1 MEKKYEILKDTEKDF
16 FGHNVYRIRALKDF
30 GNVKKGDI
38 GGYVESEYNLS
49 QEGDCWIYNNATACE
64 NSIVSGNSEIKDHAI
79 VCVHAEIKDH
89 AVVCGNSVVKD
100 CAVVCGNSIVSG
112 NSVVKEFDKVYGNT
126 VVCGDIKL
134 D

>member
-64 NSIVSGNSEIKDHAI
+64 NSIVSGNAVVKD
-79 VCVHAEIKDH
+79 C

>member
-1 MEKKYEILKDTEKDF
+1 MEKKYEILKDTKIKFLRRE
-16 FGHNVYRIRALKDF
+16 VYRIRALKDF
-30 GNVKKGDI
+30 SDVKKGDI
-38 GGYVESEYNLS
+38 GGYVESEKNLS
-49 QEGDCWIYNNATACE
+49 QEGDCWIYGKAVACD
-64 NSIVSGNSEIKDHAI
+64 NSE
-79 VCVHAEIKDH
+79 
-89 AVVCGNSVVKD
+89 VCGNSVVKD